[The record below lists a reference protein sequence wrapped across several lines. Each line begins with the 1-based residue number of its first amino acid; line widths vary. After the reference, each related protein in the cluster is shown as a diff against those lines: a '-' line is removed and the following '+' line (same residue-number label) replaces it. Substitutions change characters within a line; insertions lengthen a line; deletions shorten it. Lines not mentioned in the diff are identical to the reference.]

1 MRPAGRLLQVRAC
14 RRFRL
19 REFATQYANFTR
31 GLHPDRYATMLV
43 DSENDH
49 FNFADKQTLP
59 LRLART
65 STALL

>member
-1 MRPAGRLLQVRAC
+1 MRRLLQV
-14 RRFRL
+14 FRL

-43 DSENDH
+43 NSENDH